1 MSQPAK
7 NPQFIGLNRTSVSGA
22 VSGFRYR
29 ISAGLPLYDVP
40 AGDLDHCIGTAVQP
54 YDGDVEATETEASQ
68 PQATETEASQP
79 QATETEA
86 SQPQATA
93 PAAGTPLPQGFPYYK
108 FLTTHGLTTIESVR
122 NATDDELIAVKGIG
136 ASSLKAIHNAL

>member
-54 YDGDVEATETEASQ
+54 YDGDVEATETEA
-68 PQATETEASQP
+68 P
-79 QATETEA
+79 
-86 SQPQATA
+86 QPQATA
-93 PAAGTPLPQGFPYYK
+93 LAAGTPLPQGFPYYK
-108 FLTTHGLTTIESVR
+108 FLTAHGLTTIESVR